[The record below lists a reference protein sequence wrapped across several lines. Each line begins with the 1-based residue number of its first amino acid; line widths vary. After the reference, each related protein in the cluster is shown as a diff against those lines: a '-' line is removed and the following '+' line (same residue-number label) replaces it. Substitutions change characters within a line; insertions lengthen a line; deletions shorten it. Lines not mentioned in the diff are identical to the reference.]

1 MRVNVYLESK
11 VVAYRAKLLSKQSSR
26 QMRTKQQVIFVPK
39 VALLICKQ
47 LLQAMHVDESCHQAY
62 HMCSAA
68 CAANHMS
75 LSSSTW
81 LCVVY
86 LTSNSYMISCSM
98 AKNVETPVWHT
109 YFWWHGSVKVQAS
122 LLKQA
127 QPSWSQ
133 HSRQQDASV
142 SLLLPIPTN
151 HSYAPATIP
160 TSRQWLEFAI
170 SVVWSPSCTN
180 SRATPVECPIES
192 LLHVQAYR
200 KLRRR

>member
-1 MRVNVYLESK
+1 
-11 VVAYRAKLLSKQSSR
+11 
-26 QMRTKQQVIFVPK
+26 MRTKQQVICVPK

-81 LCVVY
+81 LCVQYTVY

-98 AKNVETPVWHT
+98 AKNVETPIWHT
-109 YFWWHGSVKVQAS
+109 YLWWHGSVNLQAS

-133 HSRQQDASV
+133 HSCQQDASV

-151 HSYAPATIP
+151 HSHAPATIP
-160 TSRQWLEFAI
+160 SNIQCLDFPI
-170 SVVWSPSCTN
+170 SVVCSPSCTN
-180 SRATPVECPIES
+180 SRATPVECPTES
-192 LLHVQAYR
+192 LPHVQAYR
-200 KLRRR
+200 KLRRRQIAVWATRL